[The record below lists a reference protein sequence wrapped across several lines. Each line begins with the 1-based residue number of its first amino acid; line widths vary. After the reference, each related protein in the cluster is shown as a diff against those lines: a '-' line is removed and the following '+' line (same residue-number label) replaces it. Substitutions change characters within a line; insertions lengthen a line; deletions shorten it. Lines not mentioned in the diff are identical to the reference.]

1 MMWLRALAVGFLAM
15 TGSAF
20 AQQVEAPPQCRYNAA
35 GQVDYEA
42 CLAVSPPG
50 SPWRSLSL
58 MNLATRAYM
67 AADFATAV
75 RYYDQAQ
82 PSDGSLMYSD
92 AGYHAY
98 YAATLHQ
105 VGRREDAIVQAR
117 YALGVL
123 RNAPELPEAARRFS
137 ATQVDPEVVYSAILP
152 VLHAANDPQTESV
165 MNAYL
170 ALPARDFV
178 SWANR
183 AAVMLEIGDLEGA
196 LRANNE
202 AMRLSPS
209 HPGVLNNQCYIL
221 VKLNRAG
228 EALPHCLGALSG
240 APDIAA
246 VRHSVASAYAALG
259 RCREAEAELGEA
271 RRLDPVTEEYRTP
284 IACSAR

>member
-1 MMWLRALAVGFLAM
+1 MMWFRSLAISLLAVTGTALA
-15 TGSAF
+15 
-20 AQQVEAPPQCRYNAA
+20 QQTQPPPECRYNAS
-35 GQVDYEA
+35 GQVNYEA

-58 MNLATRAYM
+58 MNLATRAYQ

-75 RYYDQAQ
+75 RYYDEAQ
-82 PSDGSLMYSD
+82 PTDGSLMYSD
-92 AGYHAY
+92 ASYHAY

-105 VGRREDAIVQAR
+105 VGRPDDAIVQAR
-117 YALGVL
+117 YALAVL

-137 ATQVDPEVVYSAILP
+137 AIQVDPEIVYTAILP
-152 VLHAANDPQTESV
+152 VLHGANDPQTESV
-165 MNAYL
+165 MSAYM
-170 ALPARDFV
+170 ALPARDWI

-183 AAVMLEIGDLEGA
+183 AAVMLEIGDNQAA

-202 AMRLSPS
+202 AIRLEPS

-221 VKLNRAG
+221 VKLNRAE
-228 EALPHCLGALSG
+228 EALPHCLGARAG
-240 APDIAA
+240 APNIAA

-271 RRLDPVTEEYRTP
+271 RRLDPVTEEYRQP
-284 IACSAR
+284 IACTAR